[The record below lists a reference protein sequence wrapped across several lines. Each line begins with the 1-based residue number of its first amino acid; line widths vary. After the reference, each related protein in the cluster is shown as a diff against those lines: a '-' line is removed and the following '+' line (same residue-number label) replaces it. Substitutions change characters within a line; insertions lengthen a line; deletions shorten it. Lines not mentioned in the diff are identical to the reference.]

1 MPGPLTLEK
10 ADAGAAG
17 FPAEG
22 ADGQQQRAVALGQLQ
37 VGAALVQQ
45 HHGVNQPLAQA
56 GAELLVGD
64 DVFQGQG
71 ALGAAADDGAEADV
85 AGAADVRGVEGEEGA
100 AVEDEALRGAL
111 LQQPPQR
118 LALQR
123 THPQVHHGGSGRG
136 KEEEKDEEGAVCVG
150 GAGVPQKRST
160 ARPGPA
166 PHARVRLYIGPR
178 RRAGVFSMG
187 PRHVGAPRRRH
198 LAARQHGARPAPP
211 A

>member
-1 MPGPLTLEK
+1 MSAARPGGERSPAGGYCRAGCATPPSPSAAPGPLTLEE

-22 ADGQQQRAVALGQLQ
+22 AEGQQQRAVALGQLQ

-45 HHGVNQPLAQA
+45 HDGVDQPLAQA

-64 DVFQGQG
+64 DVLQGQG

-123 THPQVHHGGSGRG
+123 AHPQVHHGGSGRG
-136 KEEEKDEEGAVCVG
+136 KEEE
-150 GAGVPQKRST
+150 
-160 ARPGPA
+160 
-166 PHARVRLYIGPR
+166 
-178 RRAGVFSMG
+178 
-187 PRHVGAPRRRH
+187 
-198 LAARQHGARPAPP
+198 
-211 A
+211 